1 MRNDYLRDRAMR
13 RDSRRGRRDMR
24 NPYGSRGGYV
34 RDSRGRRDRADMDYR
49 YGRDRNDYTEHYDRY
64 DSRYDRYD
72 GYDERDYRDY
82 EYDRYDSRYDRDYA
96 VDEMEKEYMHEL
108 NEWIAKLKKKDRYK
122 LSEPEVIK
130 KAKDMGVKFDN
141 FDEKE
146 FLLETNMGNLLIKG
160 EGLEII
166 KLDTYQGDVSIKGK
180 IDSLAYTENS
190 NKKQK
195 NESVLSKLFK

>member
-122 LSEPEVIK
+122 LSEPEVMK

-146 FLLETNMGNLLIKG
+146 FYAVYLMMVSDFKAIGNDPHIYLAMAKDWLMDDDIAKRG
-160 EGLEII
+160 SEKVCAYLYTIV
-166 KLDTYQGDVSIKGK
+166 LGD
-180 IDSLAYTENS
+180 EM
-190 NKKQK
+190 
-195 NESVLSKLFK
+195 